1 MADPIIE
8 ATLGAAVVAT
18 IAAAGGYVGIDPHA
32 LLFAGVGAGFGEPAA
47 KPLGA
52 PRKTFVY
59 VGAVLVSSLL
69 ATIAAHKFHDGNLGW
84 MSVWALGFGVGFQPL
99 LAGFIGTIPQ
109 LVLTLRDVA
118 IAAIKTIA
126 GRL

>member
-59 VGAVLVSSLL
+59 VGAVLMSALL
-69 ATIAAHKFHDGNLGW
+69 ATIAAHKFHDGHFGW
-84 MSVWALGFGVGFQPL
+84 MGVWAFCIAVGFQPL
-99 LAGFIGTIPQ
+99 LAGFIGTIPM
-109 LVLTLRDVA
+109 LVDKARAAL
-118 IAAIKTIA
+118 IAAIKSIVS
-126 GRL
+126 GL

>member
-1 MADPIIE
+1 MNDPIIE
-8 ATLGAAVVAT
+8 ITLGAAVIAT

-47 KPLGA
+47 KSLGA
-52 PRKTFVY
+52 QRKIFVY

-69 ATIAAHKFHDGNLGW
+69 ATIAAHKFHDGHFGW
-84 MSVWALGFGVGFQPL
+84 MGVWAFCIAVGFQPL

-109 LVLTLRDVA
+109 IVVTLRDVA